1 MAAEIG
7 RNWEGKPS
15 GPRLRSGHAPLS
27 NKEQSACDDDILQ
40 FGSPRAGRGGV
51 EGVPRASSRQ
61 ACGLCHV
68 ILLFSRRHFPSWL
81 LFS

>member
-40 FGSPRAGRGGV
+40 FGSPRAGRGGLRGFQGQV
-51 EGVPRASSRQ
+51 QGRLVGSAM
-61 ACGLCHV
+61 
-68 ILLFSRRHFPSWL
+68 
-81 LFS
+81 